1 MIRKHFSGGTVSHS
15 TARLYHH
22 LLLMLNFLS
31 GIEFFTINHHRVNTS
46 ESIHIKQI
54 ISMGS
59 FLKGGSPTPV
69 FASID
74 EMLNGPWLREAAFQG
89 KGVLKRSV
97 LVKVLKVIF
106 GVA

>member
-1 MIRKHFSGGTVSHS
+1 
-15 TARLYHH
+15 
-22 LLLMLNFLS
+22 
-31 GIEFFTINHHRVNTS
+31 
-46 ESIHIKQI
+46 
-54 ISMGS
+54 MGS

-74 EMLNGPWLREAAFQG
+74 EMLNGPWLHGAAFQG

-97 LVKVLKVIF
+97 LVKVPKVIF